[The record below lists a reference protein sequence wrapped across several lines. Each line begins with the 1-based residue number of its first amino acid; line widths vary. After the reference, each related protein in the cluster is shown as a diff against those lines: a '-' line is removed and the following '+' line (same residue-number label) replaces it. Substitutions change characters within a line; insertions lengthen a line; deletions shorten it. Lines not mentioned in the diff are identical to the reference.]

1 MPHVPPLK
9 GDLDTSC
16 FDQCARHPPPR
27 PSPPASRC
35 PPPRPPHAPP
45 ATFPRTQV
53 PRGGQLQVGQV
64 QRPAVRRAVEAGVW
78 VSQGRRL
85 SGPSTCHAATLN
97 APSTRA
103 GFRRQT
109 KVVILLSFLVGGP
122 HQPAPRR
129 RPPPPAPSRV
139 HAHNKSLE
147 YAARMSLVSPS
158 RNPCGDCPA
167 ACAQQASA
175 VVDVLPMC
183 SLVCDL

>member
-147 YAARMSLVSPS
+147 YVARMSLVSPS

-167 ACAQQASA
+167 ACAHQASA